1 MSARDRLRKLQ
12 VAVDALTLRERLM
25 LFVGVLV
32 VISGLWEALLARPL
46 EAEEARVSQQLAAG
60 AERLEQLDQAMALA
74 AQGIGDGMGGHV
86 ARRQALLSQIAENE
100 ETVRVF
106 TSDLVDPAQMRHVLE
121 ELIDRQ
127 QGLTLI
133 RASNLEVVPLIESA
147 DAESGESDEPMLFRH
162 GLRLELEGS
171 YLDFLDYLDAV
182 ERLPWQL
189 YWGTLSLNTQE
200 YPRNEISIEIF
211 TLSLDE
217 DWIGV

>member
-1 MSARDRLRKLQ
+1 
-12 VAVDALTLRERLM
+12 
-25 LFVGVLV
+25 VLV
-32 VISGLWEALLARPL
+32 VIGGLWEALLARPL
-46 EAEEARVSQQLAAG
+46 EAEEVRVSQQLAAA
-60 AERLEQLDQAMALA
+60 AERLEQLDRAMTLA

-100 ETVRVF
+100 DTVRVF

-127 QGLTLI
+127 RGLTLI
-133 RASNLEVVPLIESA
+133 RASNLEVMPLIESA
-147 DAESGESDEPMLFRH
+147 DPESGESDEPMLFRH

-171 YLDFLDYLDAV
+171 YLDFLDYLGAV
-182 ERLPWQL
+182 ERLPWRL
-189 YWGTLSLNTQE
+189 YWGTLSLNTQK

-211 TLSLDE
+211 TLSLDK

>member
-32 VISGLWEALLARPL
+32 VIGGLWEALLARPL